1 MGKDEI
7 DLILLMSY
15 NGKDSNMFCINF
27 LFLIF
32 GIMLVV
38 NENIVFCC
46 RLYKVWNIINIVE
59 VLMFVMK
66 LIVINIILRVKKRI
80 RLV

>member
-15 NGKDSNMFCINF
+15 SGKDSNMFCINF

-38 NENIVFCC
+38 NEKIVFCC

>member
-38 NENIVFCC
+38 NEKIVFCC

-80 RLV
+80 KLV

>member
-38 NENIVFCC
+38 NEKIVFCC

>member
-27 LFLIF
+27 LYLIF

-38 NENIVFCC
+38 NEKILFCC
-46 RLYKVWNIINIVE
+46 RLCKVWNIINIVE

>member
-38 NENIVFCC
+38 NEKIVFCC

-66 LIVINIILRVKKRI
+66 LIVINIILRVKKG
-80 RLV
+80 LD

>member
-38 NENIVFCC
+38 NEKIVFCC
-46 RLYKVWNIINIVE
+46 SLYKVWNIINIVE